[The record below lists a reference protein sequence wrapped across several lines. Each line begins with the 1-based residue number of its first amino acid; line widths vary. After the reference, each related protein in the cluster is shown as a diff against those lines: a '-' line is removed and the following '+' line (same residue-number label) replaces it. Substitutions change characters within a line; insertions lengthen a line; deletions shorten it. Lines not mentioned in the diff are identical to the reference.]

1 VQLGLVQL
9 GLVQLGLVQLGLV
22 QLGLVQLSL
31 APTARRRH
39 GANPANFQYAG
50 IHTCAEQIQIT
61 NLRANASI
69 RFREVRVKPNSIVI
83 SAVILAAVALSMHSQ
98 SAPAAPAP
106 GPSRIAVVA
115 MREAMLATQDGRKA
129 VAAMQARF
137 EPRRLDLEKRQAD
150 LKALDDRSRTGAA
163 TMSADTQKRLAD
175 EIAVK
180 KKALDRDSQDLDD
193 DAQQEDG
200 KLMQDIGEKMGTV
213 IDQYGK
219 QKGYT
224 VVVDAAQPILW
235 AAESANVTLD
245 IIKLY
250 DQQHP
255 GAAPL
260 PAK

>member
-1 VQLGLVQL
+1 MCSIV
-9 GLVQLGLVQLGLV
+9 
-22 QLGLVQLSL
+22 
-31 APTARRRH
+31 
-39 GANPANFQYAG
+39 QYAS

-61 NLRANASI
+61 NLRANVSI
-69 RFREVRVKPNSIVI
+69 RFREVHVKPKSIVI
-83 SAVILAAVALSMHSQ
+83 GAVVLAAVALSMHSQ
-98 SAPAAPAP
+98 SAPASPA
-106 GPSRIAVVA
+106 PSRIAVIA

-137 EPRRLDLEKRQAD
+137 EPRRLELEKRQAD
-150 LKALDDRSRTGAA
+150 LTALEERARTGAA
-163 TMSADTQKRLAD
+163 TMSPDAPKRVTD
-175 EIAVK
+175 EMAAK
-180 KKALDRDSQDLDD
+180 KKALDRDAQDLDD

-200 KLMQDIGEKMGTV
+200 KLMQDISEKMGSV

-224 VVVDAAQPILW
+224 IVVDAAQPILW

-255 GAAPL
+255 SAAAPA